1 MMKPT
6 PAKQERLSLGLYI
19 HVPFCRQKCAYCDF
33 YSLPGAEARMDDYV
47 RAVAAQLKEV
57 APRAALHTVDTVY
70 FGGGTPSYLGIKRL
84 KTLLAAVDK
93 HYALARDA
101 EITLEANPDSAMDWK
116 ELRALRRAGFN
127 RISLGMQSA
136 VDEELRAV
144 GRIHTFSQVEAAS
157 SGGEA
162 RRLLLAGDWDLLLIA
177 APLPDEFGHDL
188 ATDAAEQGLPV
199 LLSVKAELWEEAS
212 ARVGPA
218 GVVALGR
225 PFSRAVFA
233 QAVGM
238 LRAAQAQV
246 GKLREENKKL
256 RQKLEELRAVSR
268 AKCLLVEYLHLDEE
282 SAHKYIERAA
292 MEERKT
298 RRAVAEEII
307 AEYG

>member
-1 MMKPT
+1 MRT
-6 PAKQERLSLGLYI
+6 PGPEGGRALLALGGEKYRPQWERL
-19 HVPFCRQKCAYCDF
+19 
-33 YSLPGAEARMDDYV
+33 
-47 RAVAAQLKEV
+47 
-57 APRAALHTVDTVY
+57 
-70 FGGGTPSYLGIKRL
+70 
-84 KTLLAAVDK
+84 
-93 HYALARDA
+93 
-101 EITLEANPDSAMDWK
+101 
-116 ELRALRRAGFN
+116 LRENG
-127 RISLGMQSA
+127 
-136 VDEELRAV
+136 
-144 GRIHTFSQVEAAS
+144 FSQVEAAS

-177 APLPDEFGHDL
+177 PPLPDEFGHDL

-282 SAHKYIERAA
+282 GAHKYIERAA

>member
-1 MMKPT
+1 MRT
-6 PAKQERLSLGLYI
+6 PGPEGGRALLALGGEKYRPQWERL
-19 HVPFCRQKCAYCDF
+19 
-33 YSLPGAEARMDDYV
+33 
-47 RAVAAQLKEV
+47 LKEN
-57 APRAALHTVDTVY
+57 
-70 FGGGTPSYLGIKRL
+70 G
-84 KTLLAAVDK
+84 
-93 HYALARDA
+93 
-101 EITLEANPDSAMDWK
+101 
-116 ELRALRRAGFN
+116 
-127 RISLGMQSA
+127 
-136 VDEELRAV
+136 
-144 GRIHTFSQVEAAS
+144 FSQVEAAS

>member
-1 MMKPT
+1 MRT
-6 PAKQERLSLGLYI
+6 PGPEGGRALLALGGEKYRPQWER
-19 HVPFCRQKCAYCDF
+19 V
-33 YSLPGAEARMDDYV
+33 
-47 RAVAAQLKEV
+47 LKEN
-57 APRAALHTVDTVY
+57 
-70 FGGGTPSYLGIKRL
+70 G
-84 KTLLAAVDK
+84 
-93 HYALARDA
+93 
-101 EITLEANPDSAMDWK
+101 
-116 ELRALRRAGFN
+116 
-127 RISLGMQSA
+127 
-136 VDEELRAV
+136 
-144 GRIHTFSQVEAAS
+144 FSQVETAS
-157 SGGEA
+157 NGGEA

-282 SAHKYIERAA
+282 GAHKYIERAA

>member
-1 MMKPT
+1 MRT
-6 PAKQERLSLGLYI
+6 PGPEGGRALLALGGEKYRPQWERL
-19 HVPFCRQKCAYCDF
+19 
-33 YSLPGAEARMDDYV
+33 
-47 RAVAAQLKEV
+47 
-57 APRAALHTVDTVY
+57 
-70 FGGGTPSYLGIKRL
+70 
-84 KTLLAAVDK
+84 
-93 HYALARDA
+93 
-101 EITLEANPDSAMDWK
+101 
-116 ELRALRRAGFN
+116 LRENG
-127 RISLGMQSA
+127 
-136 VDEELRAV
+136 
-144 GRIHTFSQVEAAS
+144 FSQVEAAS

-256 RQKLEELRAVSR
+256 RQKLEGLRAVSR

-282 SAHKYIERAA
+282 GAHKYIERAA

>member
-1 MMKPT
+1 MRT
-6 PAKQERLSLGLYI
+6 PGPEGGRALLALGGEKYRPQWER
-19 HVPFCRQKCAYCDF
+19 V
-33 YSLPGAEARMDDYV
+33 
-47 RAVAAQLKEV
+47 LKEN
-57 APRAALHTVDTVY
+57 
-70 FGGGTPSYLGIKRL
+70 G
-84 KTLLAAVDK
+84 
-93 HYALARDA
+93 
-101 EITLEANPDSAMDWK
+101 
-116 ELRALRRAGFN
+116 
-127 RISLGMQSA
+127 
-136 VDEELRAV
+136 
-144 GRIHTFSQVEAAS
+144 FSQVEAAS

-218 GVVALGR
+218 GVMALGR

-268 AKCLLVEYLHLDEE
+268 AKCLLVEYLRLDEE

>member
-1 MMKPT
+1 MRT
-6 PAKQERLSLGLYI
+6 PGPEGGRALLALGGEKYRPQWERL
-19 HVPFCRQKCAYCDF
+19 
-33 YSLPGAEARMDDYV
+33 
-47 RAVAAQLKEV
+47 
-57 APRAALHTVDTVY
+57 
-70 FGGGTPSYLGIKRL
+70 
-84 KTLLAAVDK
+84 
-93 HYALARDA
+93 
-101 EITLEANPDSAMDWK
+101 
-116 ELRALRRAGFN
+116 LRENG
-127 RISLGMQSA
+127 
-136 VDEELRAV
+136 
-144 GRIHTFSQVEAAS
+144 FSQVEAAS

-282 SAHKYIERAA
+282 SAHKHIERAA

>member
-1 MMKPT
+1 MRT
-6 PAKQERLSLGLYI
+6 PGPEGGRALLALGGEKYRPQWERL
-19 HVPFCRQKCAYCDF
+19 
-33 YSLPGAEARMDDYV
+33 
-47 RAVAAQLKEV
+47 
-57 APRAALHTVDTVY
+57 
-70 FGGGTPSYLGIKRL
+70 
-84 KTLLAAVDK
+84 
-93 HYALARDA
+93 
-101 EITLEANPDSAMDWK
+101 
-116 ELRALRRAGFN
+116 LRENG
-127 RISLGMQSA
+127 
-136 VDEELRAV
+136 
-144 GRIHTFSQVEAAS
+144 FSQVEAAS

-298 RRAVAEEII
+298 RRAVAEEVI

>member
-1 MMKPT
+1 MRT
-6 PAKQERLSLGLYI
+6 PGPEGGRALLALGGEKYRPQWERL
-19 HVPFCRQKCAYCDF
+19 
-33 YSLPGAEARMDDYV
+33 
-47 RAVAAQLKEV
+47 
-57 APRAALHTVDTVY
+57 
-70 FGGGTPSYLGIKRL
+70 
-84 KTLLAAVDK
+84 
-93 HYALARDA
+93 
-101 EITLEANPDSAMDWK
+101 
-116 ELRALRRAGFN
+116 LRENG
-127 RISLGMQSA
+127 
-136 VDEELRAV
+136 
-144 GRIHTFSQVEAAS
+144 FSQVEAAS

-162 RRLLLAGDWDLLLIA
+162 RRLLIAGDWDLLLIA

-282 SAHKYIERAA
+282 GAHKYIERAA

>member
-1 MMKPT
+1 MRT
-6 PAKQERLSLGLYI
+6 PGPEGGRALLALGGEKYRPQWERL
-19 HVPFCRQKCAYCDF
+19 
-33 YSLPGAEARMDDYV
+33 
-47 RAVAAQLKEV
+47 
-57 APRAALHTVDTVY
+57 
-70 FGGGTPSYLGIKRL
+70 
-84 KTLLAAVDK
+84 
-93 HYALARDA
+93 
-101 EITLEANPDSAMDWK
+101 
-116 ELRALRRAGFN
+116 LRESG
-127 RISLGMQSA
+127 
-136 VDEELRAV
+136 
-144 GRIHTFSQVEAAS
+144 FSQVEAAS

-218 GVVALGR
+218 GVVVLGR

-238 LRAAQAQV
+238 LRAARAQV

>member
-1 MMKPT
+1 MRT
-6 PAKQERLSLGLYI
+6 PGPEGGRALLALGGEKYRPQWER
-19 HVPFCRQKCAYCDF
+19 V
-33 YSLPGAEARMDDYV
+33 
-47 RAVAAQLKEV
+47 LKEN
-57 APRAALHTVDTVY
+57 
-70 FGGGTPSYLGIKRL
+70 G
-84 KTLLAAVDK
+84 
-93 HYALARDA
+93 
-101 EITLEANPDSAMDWK
+101 
-116 ELRALRRAGFN
+116 
-127 RISLGMQSA
+127 
-136 VDEELRAV
+136 
-144 GRIHTFSQVEAAS
+144 FSQVETAS
-157 SGGEA
+157 NGGEA
-162 RRLLLAGDWDLLLIA
+162 RRLLIAGDWDLLLIA

-268 AKCLLVEYLHLDEE
+268 AKCLLVEYLRLDEE

>member
-1 MMKPT
+1 MRT
-6 PAKQERLSLGLYI
+6 PGPEGGRALLALGGEKYRPQWERL
-19 HVPFCRQKCAYCDF
+19 
-33 YSLPGAEARMDDYV
+33 
-47 RAVAAQLKEV
+47 LKEN
-57 APRAALHTVDTVY
+57 
-70 FGGGTPSYLGIKRL
+70 G
-84 KTLLAAVDK
+84 
-93 HYALARDA
+93 
-101 EITLEANPDSAMDWK
+101 
-116 ELRALRRAGFN
+116 
-127 RISLGMQSA
+127 
-136 VDEELRAV
+136 
-144 GRIHTFSQVEAAS
+144 FSQVEAAS

-268 AKCLLVEYLHLDEE
+268 AKCLLVEYLRLDEE
-282 SAHKYIERAA
+282 GAHKYIERAA

>member
-1 MMKPT
+1 MRT
-6 PAKQERLSLGLYI
+6 PGPEGGRALLALGGEKYRPQWERL
-19 HVPFCRQKCAYCDF
+19 
-33 YSLPGAEARMDDYV
+33 
-47 RAVAAQLKEV
+47 
-57 APRAALHTVDTVY
+57 
-70 FGGGTPSYLGIKRL
+70 
-84 KTLLAAVDK
+84 
-93 HYALARDA
+93 
-101 EITLEANPDSAMDWK
+101 
-116 ELRALRRAGFN
+116 LRENG
-127 RISLGMQSA
+127 
-136 VDEELRAV
+136 
-144 GRIHTFSQVEAAS
+144 FSQVEAAS

-218 GVVALGR
+218 GVVALGQ
-225 PFSRAVFA
+225 PFSRAGFA

-282 SAHKYIERAA
+282 GAHKYIERAA

>member
-1 MMKPT
+1 MRT
-6 PAKQERLSLGLYI
+6 PGPEGGRALLALGGEKYRPQWER
-19 HVPFCRQKCAYCDF
+19 V
-33 YSLPGAEARMDDYV
+33 
-47 RAVAAQLKEV
+47 LKEN
-57 APRAALHTVDTVY
+57 
-70 FGGGTPSYLGIKRL
+70 G
-84 KTLLAAVDK
+84 
-93 HYALARDA
+93 
-101 EITLEANPDSAMDWK
+101 
-116 ELRALRRAGFN
+116 
-127 RISLGMQSA
+127 
-136 VDEELRAV
+136 
-144 GRIHTFSQVEAAS
+144 FSQVETAS
-157 SGGEA
+157 NGGEA

-268 AKCLLVEYLHLDEE
+268 AKCLLVEYLRLDEE
-282 SAHKYIERAA
+282 EAHQYLQRAA

>member
-1 MMKPT
+1 MRT
-6 PAKQERLSLGLYI
+6 PGPEGGRALLALGGEKYRPQWERL
-19 HVPFCRQKCAYCDF
+19 
-33 YSLPGAEARMDDYV
+33 
-47 RAVAAQLKEV
+47 
-57 APRAALHTVDTVY
+57 
-70 FGGGTPSYLGIKRL
+70 
-84 KTLLAAVDK
+84 
-93 HYALARDA
+93 
-101 EITLEANPDSAMDWK
+101 
-116 ELRALRRAGFN
+116 LRENG
-127 RISLGMQSA
+127 
-136 VDEELRAV
+136 
-144 GRIHTFSQVEAAS
+144 FSQVEAAS

-307 AEYG
+307 AECG